1 MQWFWK
7 NCISDLEK
15 KIGRSSNG
23 GGGGGGGGGSLLA
36 ANIS

>member
-15 KIGRSSNG
+15 KIGRSANGGVG
-23 GGGGGGGGGSLLA
+23 GGGGVSPLA
-36 ANIS
+36 VNIS